1 LYIGPIIVGMVLET
15 MIPGLSISG
24 PCLSISIAGV
34 LASLQNETIYR
45 DQLTGLYNRNYLNYL
60 QKNMLSKESSHF
72 TGVFL
77 DMNDFKHIND
87 EYGHAKGDIALQ
99 QMATLL
105 KEAIGDMGIVLRY
118 AGDEFIIII
127 NSHKQIIIDAC
138 IEEINKCIDRFNESK
153 ISEYKLSA
161 SMGYSIFKPK
171 EQSVDDFMNVI
182 DQKMYEEKKRY
193 HNID

>member
-1 LYIGPIIVGMVLET
+1 
-15 MIPGLSISG
+15 
-24 PCLSISIAGV
+24 
-34 LASLQNETIYR
+34 
-45 DQLTGLYNRNYLNYL
+45 
-60 QKNMLSKESSHF
+60 
-72 TGVFL
+72 
-77 DMNDFKHIND
+77 MNDFKHIND
-87 EYGHAKGDIALQ
+87 KYGHAKGDIALQ

-138 IEEINKCIDRFNESK
+138 IEEINKCIDRFNESN